1 MRRVQVLALAGLSA
15 FLAACAP
22 SLQVQP
28 MPEVKVTLPMVRVL
42 PGNPMPLF
50 DDFSRYPTGTVIQAV
65 APDRYGRLKLSG
77 APKMTVAE
85 VLDAQGR
92 LGKALRLG
100 NEYDLGFV
108 TTGRDDWRAYR
119 VSAKIKV
126 QKAPF
131 TESRLRFRFFLS
143 GNGSRA
149 LEFRIGY
156 NGVQLLKLVGTQSF
170 VLIERPELSETG
182 RRLLRD
188 GNWHTLAF
196 ELAGD
201 GHIKAWIDDTPVIEW
216 TDPDY
221 RQGGF
226 GFGNDGTIF
235 FLDDL
240 EVQPLTESA
249 G

>member
-1 MRRVQVLALAGLSA
+1 MRRYSTLALFGLSA
-15 FLAACAP
+15 ILAACAP
-22 SLQVQP
+22 TLKVQP
-28 MPEVKVTLPMVRVL
+28 VPEVKVTLPLPKPVVRVL
-42 PGNPMPLF
+42 PGNPMPLS
-50 DDFSRYPTGTVIQAV
+50 DDFESYPTGAVIQVV
-65 APDRYGRLKLSG
+65 APDRYGLLKLGG

-92 LGKALRLG
+92 LNKALRLG

-108 TTGRDDWRAYR
+108 TSGRDDWRAYR

-131 TESRLRFRFFLS
+131 TESRLRFRLFLS
-143 GNGSRA
+143 GDGSRG

-156 NGVQLLKLVGTQSF
+156 DGVQLLKFVGEQSL

-182 RRLLRD
+182 RTLLRD

-196 ELAGD
+196 ELAGN
-201 GHIKAWIDDTPVIEW
+201 GHIKAWLDDTPLLEW
-216 TDPDY
+216 TDPDN

-240 EVQPLTESA
+240 EV
-249 G
+249 